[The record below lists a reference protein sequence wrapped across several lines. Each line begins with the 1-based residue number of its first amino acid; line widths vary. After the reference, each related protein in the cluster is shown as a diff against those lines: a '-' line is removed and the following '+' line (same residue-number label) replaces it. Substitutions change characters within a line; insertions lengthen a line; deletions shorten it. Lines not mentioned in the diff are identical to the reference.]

1 MKAKNQNKLISAVLM
16 TVLGI
21 LFIVFKNEVISIAL
35 TVLGV
40 LLVVQAILDFI
51 HKAYVSGVIRAVIG
65 ALILVFG
72 IGNLLVTVAL
82 YVMAAVLLV
91 YGILQLIG
99 ALKALNKNSSLLAK
113 IFAFLEPAVC
123 LFIAVCLLFNQGGTI
138 AWVFIVAG
146 IFLIIDGVIALI
158 DCLANK

>member
-1 MKAKNQNKLISAVLM
+1 MKAQNQNKLISAILM
-16 TVLGI
+16 TALGV
-21 LFIVFKNEVISIAL
+21 LFIIFKNEVISIAM

-51 HKAYVSGVIRAVIG
+51 HKAYVSGVVRAVMG

-72 IGNLLVTVAL
+72 LGNLLVTVAL
-82 YVMAAVLLV
+82 YVIAAVLLV

-99 ALKALNKNSSLLAK
+99 ALKALNKKSKLLAK

-123 LFIAVCLLFNQGGTI
+123 IFVAVCLLFNHGGTV
-138 AWVFIVAG
+138 AWVFIVSG
-146 IFLIIDGVIALI
+146 VFLIIDGVIALI
-158 DCLANK
+158 DCVANK